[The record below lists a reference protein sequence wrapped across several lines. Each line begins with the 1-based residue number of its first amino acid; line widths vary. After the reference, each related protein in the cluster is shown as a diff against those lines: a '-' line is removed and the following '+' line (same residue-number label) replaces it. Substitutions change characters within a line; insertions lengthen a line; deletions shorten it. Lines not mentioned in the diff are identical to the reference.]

1 MNTPTIPCE
10 IEAEI
15 ALIGCIFLDENVIY
29 EVSDLLVPDDFYD
42 QKNKLIYRT
51 MLQLSKDGKSI
62 DAATVLSTLS
72 ANNILDQCG
81 GVDYISKIADYGYST
96 SNVDSYVELIENAS
110 LRRNTINTLN
120 SLAQNGYDN
129 SVSAFDYLE
138 NVEKS
143 IFELSKRR
151 RVESFKSI
159 SIISKNVLE
168 NTEKNATRNEDVI
181 GLDTGFQ
188 SLNKY
193 TQGFQNGS
201 LIILAA
207 RPAMGK
213 SAMAMNLAVN
223 IASKNKNGH
232 STVAI
237 FSLEMSAEQL
247 VERMIA
253 CDSSIRLSQIKS
265 GRIVRNEWLRFTT
278 SCSRLGALNLYFDDS
293 SDSTIA
299 TIRAKCR
306 KLKAESGLDFIVI
319 DYLQLIESDQASE

>member
-159 SIISKNVLE
+159 SIVSKNVL
-168 NTEKNATRNEDVI
+168 
-181 GLDTGFQ
+181 
-188 SLNKY
+188 
-193 TQGFQNGS
+193 
-201 LIILAA
+201 
-207 RPAMGK
+207 
-213 SAMAMNLAVN
+213 
-223 IASKNKNGH
+223 
-232 STVAI
+232 
-237 FSLEMSAEQL
+237 
-247 VERMIA
+247 
-253 CDSSIRLSQIKS
+253 
-265 GRIVRNEWLRFTT
+265 
-278 SCSRLGALNLYFDDS
+278 
-293 SDSTIA
+293 
-299 TIRAKCR
+299 
-306 KLKAESGLDFIVI
+306 
-319 DYLQLIESDQASE
+319 